1 MKKYSRIKKFETLIR
16 PLSWYIFVLTKAR
29 IKVIIQLLRLKPPC
43 LMDICFEAIRL
54 TSCKYPSDRALRIT
68 FFNGLN
74 NYKLFIIP
82 CYSFIF
88 FKQKGGNCKNGS
100 DKKERF

>member
-54 TSCKYPSDRALRIT
+54 TSCKYPSDRALGIT

-74 NYKLFIIP
+74 NYIKSLLWFILRLFHYPVSRMERSCSI
-82 CYSFIF
+82 
-88 FKQKGGNCKNGS
+88 QKG
-100 DKKERF
+100 